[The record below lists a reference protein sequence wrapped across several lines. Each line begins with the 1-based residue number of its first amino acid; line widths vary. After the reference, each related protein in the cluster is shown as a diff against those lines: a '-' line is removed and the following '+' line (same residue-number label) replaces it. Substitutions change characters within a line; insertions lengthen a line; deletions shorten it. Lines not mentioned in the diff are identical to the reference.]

1 MCVCT
6 YMYILL
12 LCIFM
17 YMHVICARVWKR
29 EREREMCVCVCVYA
43 CFSLP
48 FALQPRLYRG
58 WDWVA
63 FKVDAGQQVQL
74 LAMSQ
79 AVVIPRVN
87 VWGPST
93 PVTST
98 KPCPRKHKN
107 IVKYIHSI
115 RTDTHLNIVLEYVE
129 GRGCWP
135 CQTLRLQ
142 SWV

>member
-1 MCVCT
+1 
-6 YMYILL
+6 
-12 LCIFM
+12 M
-17 YMHVICARVWKR
+17 YMQVICARVWKR
-29 EREREMCVCVCVYA
+29 ERERCVCVCVCVYA
-43 CFSLP
+43 CLWVLFMYCIWEGQKGQMSLP

-58 WDWVA
+58 WDRVA

-79 AVVIPRVN
+79 AVETPRVN

-93 PVTST
+93 SVTST

-129 GRGCWP
+129 GRGGWP
-135 CQTLRLQ
+135 CQTLRL
-142 SWV
+142 

>member
-1 MCVCT
+1 MCV
-6 YMYILL
+6 YIYVYIIIVYIYVYARYLR
-12 LCIFM
+12 
-17 YMHVICARVWKR
+17 ARVK
-29 EREREMCVCVCVYA
+29 ERERDVCVCVYA